1 MTPEQMKEKLA
12 AAYPEG
18 KVDVTDLT
26 GSQDHYSVWVQSNKF
41 EGLSR
46 IQRHKSVM
54 AVFDVELKSG
64 EVHALT
70 IRTETEA
77 KN

>member
-1 MTPEQMKEKLA
+1 MTPEQMTEKLA

-26 GSQDHYSVWVQSNKF
+26 GSQDHYSVWVKSSKF
-41 EGLSR
+41 EGQSR

-54 AVFDVELKSG
+54 AVFDSELKSG

-70 IRTETEA
+70 IRTETA
-77 KN
+77 